1 MAQEELI
8 YINND
13 LRTMLI
19 PDSFILGVQDDRL
32 THRIKFR
39 LPRYYHGIDFSD
51 GYRICVKYE
60 NALLEDDE
68 AMIWPDDITVEETA
82 IFFYWNPNRTAYM
95 SDGWVNFCVTLT
107 HVDIMHGEAEESADV
122 LNQFSTA
129 AHRVRVLKGVELD
142 ELIPEEIEKNIIVQA
157 WEILTIAMERAGA
170 AKTSEDNAKTSE
182 LNSKQSE
189 LNAAESERTAKEWEL
204 KSEAWA
210 VGRRNDVPVSNDN
223 ETYHNSS
230 KYWAEQ
236 SRDKTIFGNQTV
248 YDAMNYVYP
257 VGSIYMSTVNV
268 DPSVIFGGSWQ
279 RIKSKFLF
287 ACEDSGN
294 YANGKT
300 GGETTVTLATTQ
312 IPSHSHTFTG
322 NENTTT
328 SVALTSN
335 GPSNN
340 STGGTALTTSGARK
354 PHDTAS
360 GLTTTAMYYGYTGGS
375 KYDNNDHGNRDTTGY
390 CGRLTTSKGG
400 YWENNDTWMNDK
412 WTSTKESYTLSSMTR
427 PLDSSRGFLNKYM
440 HNDGIFTSAPFV
452 GPKAVVHSNGSGLS
466 TYYELWLD
474 KYTGK
479 PRDVENHNLI
489 STTATDGEHTHRYL
503 RKSIG
508 LKRYQANGTND
519 GLSIGV
525 APNFYNVDLN
535 DPGNLDGG
543 HSHNIN
549 HVHEYEHYHDM
560 SHSHTVPG
568 HCHSYEHQH
577 YVPDHNHNMQHV
589 HAIDHKHDMEHK
601 HVIDSHT
608 HTLSNHTHSINAHS
622 HKVTPSGSI
631 SSTGGGQAHN
641 NMPPYLCVYMWKR
654 TALAPSWS

>member
-300 GGETTVTLATTQ
+300 GGEVTVTLATTQ
-312 IPSHSHTFTG
+312 IPSHNHTFTG
-322 NENTTT
+322 NSNTTS
-328 SVALTSN
+328 SVSLTSN
-335 GPSNN
+335 GPSTNT
-340 STGGTALTTSGARK
+340 SGGTALTTSGCK
-354 PHDTAS
+354 KSNDVTKD
-360 GLTTTAMYYGYTGGS
+360 GYTTDSGGGKTGGPVKMS
-375 KYDNNDHGNRDTTGY
+375 GSNEVSAATSGDGGAYTIQVTNIDNTVGGNTQNGKHFSSAP
-390 CGRLTTSKGG
+390 LNFGG
-400 YWENNDTWMNDK
+400 TARNNGN
-412 WTSTKESYTLSSMTR
+412 TLSRYDYTAGPVTESTNAVGAIIHNPKTNTVAAGGHTHKYTDRTTQMYASDMGAYNFTCTNGVQR
-427 PLDSSRGFLNKYM
+427 VYPETSSSVLS
-440 HNDGIFTSAPFV
+440 TE
-452 GPKAVVHSNGSGLS
+452 SNG
-466 TYYELWLD
+466 EHF
-474 KYTGK
+474 
-479 PRDVENHNLI
+479 HNMDHI
-489 STTATDGEHTHRYL
+489 
-503 RKSIG
+503 
-508 LKRYQANGTND
+508 
-519 GLSIGV
+519 
-525 APNFYNVDLN
+525 
-535 DPGNLDGG
+535 
-543 HSHNIN
+543 HSF
-549 HVHEYEHYHDM
+549 EHYHDIKH
-560 SHSHTVPG
+560 SHSIPNHT
-568 HCHSYEHQH
+568 HNIDH
-577 YVPDHNHNMQHV
+577 YHNYSHTHNHQHV
-589 HAIDHKHDMEHK
+589 HTIA
-601 HVIDSHT
+601 SHT
-608 HTLSNHTHSINAHS
+608 HTLSNHTHTINAHS
-622 HKVTPSGSI
+622 HTVTPTGSI
-631 SSTGGGQAHN
+631 SNTGGGQAHN